1 VNPIQRLSIRH
12 VWIGLTVGAAFV
24 GPASSPIGLPD
35 IYWTLL
41 TGAWMAAHGAL
52 LESDPFT
59 AAPHVAGQLLNV
71 QWLADLIFH
80 AFDALGGLPMVITG
94 TALLVATTYALLLA
108 AAVTASG
115 HLRLS
120 CVAVWV
126 AYILAASNLSPRP
139 QTLAY
144 PIFALFVLAVMRAER
159 RKDTR
164 LLWLLPPAT
173 AAWANLHGPF
183 FTGFAVLGCAAAAR
197 VLTTR
202 GLHSARPY
210 LLTLGACLLAC
221 LVNPYGFGSVVYL
234 ASIGSNPIIRDFVTE
249 WSPTTLASTEGILFF
264 TSTVVLGMLIY
275 RSRIRLSLFEILLLL
290 VFGYLAWSS
299 VRSIV
304 WWGLA
309 TAPIMA
315 RMLGGVLRGRPVT
328 TSRDLPLANAF
339 ILAMVALLAIGSL
352 PWLKSSITIL
362 PADKRGVFAPNTP
375 LGVGEYLQTHDA
387 PAGGVLFNDQ
397 TWGGYLEWATW
408 PKHTVFVDGRFELH
422 PPQIW
427 FDYLDVVFP
436 TARWRSLLDQYG
448 IGYLVLNKTEQTDLV
463 VDLRS
468 DAAWQL
474 DYEDDQAV
482 VFSRTAASA
491 DAP

>member
-1 VNPIQRLSIRH
+1 MQRLSIRH

-41 TGAWMAAHGAL
+41 VGTWMAAHGAL

-59 AAPHVAGQLLNV
+59 AAPHVVGQVLNV
-71 QWLADLIFH
+71 QWLADLVFH
-80 AFDALGGLPMVITG
+80 AFDALGGLSMVITG
-94 TALLVATTYALLLA
+94 TALVVATTYALLLIA
-108 AAVTASG
+108 TVTASG

-120 CVAVWV
+120 CVAVWI
-126 AYILAASNLSPRP
+126 AYILGASNLSPRP

-144 PIFALFVLAVMRAER
+144 PIFALFVLAVMRAEW

-173 AAWANLHGPF
+173 ALWANLHGSF
-183 FTGFAVLGCAAAAR
+183 FTGFALLGCATAAR
-197 VLTTR
+197 VVTTH
-202 GLHSARPY
+202 GLRSARPY
-210 LLTLGACLLAC
+210 LLTLGGCLLAC
-221 LVNPYGFGSVVYL
+221 LLNPYGIGSLVYL

-249 WSPTTLASTEGILFF
+249 WSPTTLASSEGVLFF
-264 TSTVVLGMLIY
+264 ASVVVLGGLIY
-275 RSRIRLSLFEILLLL
+275 RSRARLSMFEILLLL

-304 WWGLA
+304 WWGLVI
-309 TAPIMA
+309 APIMA
-315 RMLGGVLRGRPVT
+315 RMLGGVLRGRPA

-339 ILAMVALLAIGSL
+339 ILVLIALLAVASL

-375 LGVGEYLQTHDA
+375 VGVGEYLQTHDP

-408 PKHTVFVDGRFELH
+408 PKHVVFVDGRFELH
-422 PPQIW
+422 PSQVW
-427 FDYLDVVFP
+427 FDYLDVIFP
-436 TARWRSLLDQYG
+436 SARWRSLVDQYG
-448 IGYLVLNKTEQTDLV
+448 ISYMVLNKTEQTDLV
-463 VDLRS
+463 TDLRA

-482 VFSRTAASA
+482 VFSRATPSA
-491 DAP
+491 VVP